1 MIDTKNKALEKM
13 LEEMNKKHTP
23 SEDAIHNWLCDQEDE
38 ELLNGVLKEGR
49 TIKGAMQHCM
59 AEASKQRVGNA
70 AMIDDPTV
78 FSWVRRYF
86 TDDSVPKNQN
96 EIKAEV
102 VSTETKKEKRK
113 SRKPK
118 KEKAELIDEGEQLS
132 LLDFI

>member
-1 MIDTKNKALEKM
+1 
-13 LEEMNKKHTP
+13 
-23 SEDAIHNWLCDQEDE
+23 
-38 ELLNGVLKEGR
+38 
-49 TIKGAMQHCM
+49 M
-59 AEASKQRVGNA
+59 AEASKHRVGNA

-86 TDDSVPKNQN
+86 TDDSAPKNQN

-102 VSTETKKEKRK
+102 VSTEIKKEKRK